1 MHKVTLQFFADTEEY
16 AEKIRGAL
24 CMHTK
29 HVKIVKQQRAEGVY
43 GIIDIWIV
51 MGGFILKENA
61 KIAEKAINERFFN

>member
-1 MHKVTLQFFADTEEY
+1 MHKVILSFYSDTEGF
-16 AEKIRGAL
+16 AEKIRGL
-24 CMHTK
+24 LYMHTK